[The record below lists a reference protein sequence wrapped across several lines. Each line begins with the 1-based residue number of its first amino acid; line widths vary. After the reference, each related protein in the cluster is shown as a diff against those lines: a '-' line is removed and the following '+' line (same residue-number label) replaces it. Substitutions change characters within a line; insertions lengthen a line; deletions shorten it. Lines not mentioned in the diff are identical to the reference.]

1 VTVRTRKRNE
11 ALRILNEEANWTN
24 DSFASAVNRVAAE
37 TGVVLHYDRTAV
49 SHWLSGSCPRPAVRA
64 IVAEAL
70 SRRLRRPVLVSDVGL
85 EDTEHGVPPLAAVD
99 VTGVVALLQLARA
112 DLDPTKRSA
121 LRTAPYCLDR
131 TVLSGLPA
139 GRGDSRSTPP
149 SQSSRVQLDAIS
161 MMTSA
166 FATADAQFGGGHAR
180 SALTAYLV
188 TDVAPWL
195 QANAAK
201 DIGRPLLSATAALTH
216 LNGFMCF
223 DNLNHAL
230 AQRYY
235 QVARRL
241 ALEADDPI
249 TEAAV
254 LRAMSMQACFLGYH
268 RHAISLAECAVTRAG
283 TETSPVVRV
292 VALCQSAVAHAAASH
307 RHEALASLRAAE
319 ECFSSATV
327 PNAVRADLAHYT
339 GQVLADL
346 GDLTG
351 AEAALQHSLRLRP
364 ELERRSRMLTI
375 HRLAGVQL
383 RRGLLDDACASW
395 RDFLADYGS
404 VYSARAECALMA
416 MRRQLLPHA
425 DSKIVQKALQQ
436 VHRAV
441 AVPVPRAP
449 FQAVADQSKA
459 W

>member
-24 DSFASAVNRVAAE
+24 DNFASAVNRVAAE

-64 IVAEAL
+64 IIAEAL
-70 SRRLRRPVLVSDVGL
+70 SRRLSRPILVSDIGL
-85 EDTEHGVPPLAAVD
+85 EKTEHGVPPLAAVD

-112 DLDPTKRSA
+112 DLDTAKRSA

-139 GRGDSRSTPP
+139 GRGDSRATPP
-149 SQSSRVQLDAIS
+149 SPSSHSQLDAIS
-161 MMTSA
+161 TMTSA

-195 QANAAK
+195 QAN
-201 DIGRPLLSATAALTH
+201 
-216 LNGFMCF
+216 
-223 DNLNHAL
+223 
-230 AQRYY
+230 
-235 QVARRL
+235 
-241 ALEADDPI
+241 
-249 TEAAV
+249 
-254 LRAMSMQACFLGYH
+254 
-268 RHAISLAECAVTRAG
+268 
-283 TETSPVVRV
+283 
-292 VALCQSAVAHAAASH
+292 AHAAASH

-351 AEAALQHSLRLRP
+351 AEAALQHLLRLRP

-425 DSKIVQKALQQ
+425 GSKIVQKALQQ

-441 AVPVPRAP
+441 TAPAPRAP
-449 FQAVADQSKA
+449 FQAVADQSTA